1 MTNDNLNPG
10 VNSTYLHFYVP
21 SSFVLHMANQ
31 PTFFERLG
39 QIVPS
44 IAVML
49 IGAYG
54 TWDLVIKPL
63 VQVDQA
69 PTQAC
74 ATLVM
79 GVMVEKPAKPGTSAK
94 KASAPEGLPLVVPA
108 GEKRI
113 ISIEVDNPD
122 DKPVVYTWKAT
133 YGQFSSR
140 VTTDNQAT
148 YTAPTALVNDKIT
161 VEVRLQGCSMAQR
174 TVTIAVVPSA
184 GAPLPD
190 PTLPN
195 PTNSPIFDPLA
206 PLPASPP
213 PIPDTKIPGQ

>member
-1 MTNDNLNPG
+1 
-10 VNSTYLHFYVP
+10 
-21 SSFVLHMANQ
+21 MANQ

-44 IAVML
+44 IAVIL

-69 PTQAC
+69 PIQAC
-74 ATLVM
+74 VTSVTS
-79 GVMVEKPAKPGTSAK
+79 VIVEKPAKSGEPAK
-94 KASAPEGLPLVVPA
+94 PVSAPEGLPLVVPA
-108 GEKRI
+108 GEKRT
-113 ISIEVDNPD
+113 ISIDVDNPD
-122 DKPVVYTWKAT
+122 QKPVIYTWKAT

-140 VTTDNQAT
+140 VSTENQAT

-184 GAPLPD
+184 SSPLPAS
-190 PTLPN
+190 TLPN
-195 PTNSPIFDPLA
+195 PANSSASDLLA
-206 PLPASPP
+206 PSAPSPAL
-213 PIPDTKIPGQ
+213 PDTKIPGQ

>member
-1 MTNDNLNPG
+1 
-10 VNSTYLHFYVP
+10 
-21 SSFVLHMANQ
+21 MANQ

-44 IAVML
+44 IAVIL

-63 VQVDQA
+63 VQVEQA

-74 ATLVM
+74 VTSVT
-79 GVMVEKPAKPGTSAK
+79 GVMIEKPAKPGAPVK
-94 KASAPEGLPLVVPA
+94 QMAAPEGLPLVVPA
-108 GEKRI
+108 GEKRT
-113 ISIEVDNPD
+113 ISVEVDNPD
-122 DKPVVYTWKAT
+122 EKPVIYTWKAT

-148 YTAPTALVNDKIT
+148 YTAPSALVNDKIT

-195 PTNSPIFDPLA
+195 PTNSPISDPLA
-206 PLPASPP
+206 PLPNSPLP
-213 PIPDTKIPGQ
+213 EPKIPGQ

>member
-1 MTNDNLNPG
+1 
-10 VNSTYLHFYVP
+10 
-21 SSFVLHMANQ
+21 MANQ
-31 PTFFERLG
+31 STFFERLG

-74 ATLVM
+74 TTLVT

-94 KASAPEGLPLVVPA
+94 KTSAPEGLPLVVPA
-108 GEKRI
+108 GEKRV
-113 ISIEVDNPD
+113 ISIAVDNPD
-122 DKPVVYTWKAT
+122 DKPIIYTWKAT

-148 YTAPTALVNDKIT
+148 YTVPNALVNDKIT
-161 VEVRLQGCSMAQR
+161 VEARLQGCSVAQR

-184 GAPLPD
+184 GSPLPD

-195 PTNSPIFDPLA
+195 SINSPISDPLA

-213 PIPDTKIPGQ
+213 PLSDTKIPGQ

>member
-1 MTNDNLNPG
+1 
-10 VNSTYLHFYVP
+10 
-21 SSFVLHMANQ
+21 MANQ

-44 IAVML
+44 IAVIA

-63 VQVDQA
+63 VQVEQA

-74 ATLVM
+74 ITPVTS
-79 GVMVEKPAKPGTSAK
+79 VVVEKPAKPGEPAK
-94 KASAPEGLPLVVPA
+94 KIAAPEGLPLVVPA
-108 GEKRI
+108 GEKRN
-113 ISIEVDNPD
+113 ISIDVENPD
-122 DKPVVYTWKAT
+122 EKPVIYTWKAT

-140 VTTDNQAT
+140 VSTNNEST

-161 VEVRLQGCSMAQR
+161 VEVRLQGCSAAQR

-184 GAPLPD
+184 GSPLPNS
-190 PTLPN
+190 TLPN
-195 PTNSPIFDPLA
+195 PTNSSVSDPLA
-206 PLPASPP
+206 PLPSSSP
-213 PIPDTKIPGQ
+213 PIPNAIPR